1 MARPGWLQHRWRRP
15 RWSKVRRVAALVLVW
30 FVVALGSSTWM
41 FFHSSRTIDLAS
53 HETVIRP
60 TLSGYAEMHTGP
72 LLPDLR
78 VPSSS
83 QVGVDIDLGGTQAS
97 SLSQL
102 VQRYA
107 FIASHPEG
115 QIDRVEGALAQ
126 MAAAAGLRGAV
137 IGLLPL
143 LGWLVLGP
151 RGRAEVGVAV
161 RRPRVLA
168 VVVAA
173 VLVTTAAL
181 WPWGFLD
188 SRPGQRAQWR
198 GLEEFVGVSLDLPP
212 ALTGVQISTNLTTRE
227 SKRLVL
233 SAVHT
238 YQESLR
244 FYDRAAELAADLPV
258 RQKQEGETVVL
269 LVSDRH
275 DNIGMDQVARAV
287 ADAAGATVVFDA
299 GDDTSTGSSWE
310 AFSLDSLQEAFGE
323 DERYAVAGN
332 HDHGSFVSD
341 YLAERGW
348 TNPGGAVIEGPAG
361 SRLWGIDD
369 PRSSGLG
376 DWVTMTG
383 TYAELQA
390 QVADEVCASPQRVG
404 TVLVHAAS
412 MAQEVLDRGCAD
424 LVVGGH
430 LHVQAGPTRV
440 VGTNGQVGYSYTN
453 GTTGGAAYALAVGS
467 KPRREAEVTLLT
479 YRDGRPVGIQSVRLT
494 TNGLFRVGD
503 YVQLTY

>member
-1 MARPGWLQHRWRRP
+1 MTGFSWRRA
-15 RWSKVRRVAALVLVW
+15 RHAGLLVLVW
-30 FVVALGSSTWM
+30 LVVSLGSAAWM

-83 QVGVDIDLGGTQAS
+83 SVGVDVDLGGTRAV

-115 QIDRVEGALAQ
+115 QIARVESTLVQ
-126 MAAAAGLRGAV
+126 MAVAAGVRGAV
-137 IGLLPL
+137 IGLLPV
-143 LGWLVLGP
+143 GAWVVAGP
-151 RGRAEVGVAV
+151 RVRSELHAVV

-168 VVVAA
+168 ATAAA
-173 VLVTTAAL
+173 VVLTTAVL
-181 WPWGFLD
+181 WPWSLLNG
-188 SRPGQRAQWR
+188 RAPSGVHWR
-198 GLEEFVGVSLDLPP
+198 GLQDYVGVPLDLP
-212 ALTGVQISTNLTTRE
+212 AELSGVQISTNLTTRE

-233 SAVHT
+233 SAVRT
-238 YQESLR
+238 YQASLR
-244 FYDRAAELAADLPV
+244 FYDRAAELADALPL
-258 RQKQEGETVVL
+258 RKKREGETVVL

-275 DNIGMDQVARAV
+275 DNIGMDQVASAV

-310 AFSLDSLQEAFGE
+310 AFSLDSLQERFG
-323 DERYAVAGN
+323 DFERFAVAGN

-341 YLAERGW
+341 YLVDRGW
-348 TNPGGAVIEGPAG
+348 TNPDGSVVDGPDG
-361 SRLWGIDD
+361 SLLWGVDD

-376 DWVTMTG
+376 DWVDLATG
-383 TYAELQA
+383 SYTEFQA
-390 QVADEVCASPQRVG
+390 SVADDVCGAPRRVS

-412 MAQEVLDRGCAD
+412 MGQEVLTRGCAD
-424 LVVGGH
+424 LVLGGH
-430 LHVQAGPTRV
+430 LHVQQGPTRV
-440 VGTNGQVGYSYTN
+440 VGSNGRVGYSFTN
-453 GTTGGAAYALAVGS
+453 GTTGGAAYAIAVGS
-467 KPRREAEVTLLT
+467 KPRREAEVTLIT
-479 YRDGRPVGIQSVRLT
+479 YRDGRPVGLQPVRLQ
-494 TNGLFRVGD
+494 TNGLFSVDR
-503 YVQLTY
+503 YTELTY

>member
-1 MARPGWLQHRWRRP
+1 MARPGSLLLRWRRP
-15 RWSKVRRVAALVLVW
+15 TWSRWRRFAALVLVW
-30 FVVALGSSTWM
+30 LVVALGSATWM
-41 FFHSSRTIDLAS
+41 FFHSSRTVDLAS

-78 VPSSS
+78 VPSRN
-83 QVGVDIDLGGTQAS
+83 QIGVDVDLGGTQAS
-97 SLSQL
+97 SLAQL

-126 MAAAAGLRGAV
+126 MAVAAGLRGAV
-137 IGLLPL
+137 IGLLPV
-143 LGWLVLGP
+143 LGWVVLGP
-151 RGRAEVGVAV
+151 RVRAEVRTAV
-161 RRPRVLA
+161 RRPRVLG
-168 VVVAA
+168 VVAA
-173 VLVTTAAL
+173 AVLLTAAAL

-188 SRPGQRAQWR
+188 SRSGQRVQWR
-198 GLEEFVGVSLDLPP
+198 GLEDFVGVSLDVPP
-212 ALTGVQISTNLTTRE
+212 VLSGVQISTNLTTVE

-233 SAVHT
+233 AAVRT
-238 YQESLR
+238 YEQSLL
-244 FYDRAAELAADLPV
+244 FYDQAAELAVDLPV
-258 RQKQEGETVVL
+258 REKLEGETVVL

-287 ADAAGATVVFDA
+287 ADAAGATAVFDA

-310 AFSLDSLQEAFGE
+310 AFSLDSLQAAFA
-323 DERYAVAGN
+323 DHERYAVAGN

-341 YLAERGW
+341 YLIERGW
-348 TNPGGAVIEGPAG
+348 TNPGGAVIEGPGG
-361 SRLWGIDD
+361 SRLWGVDD

-376 DWVTMTG
+376 DWVDLAG
-383 TYAELQA
+383 SYAELQI
-390 QVADEVCASPQRVG
+390 QVADDVCGSPERVS

-412 MAQEVLDRGCAD
+412 MAREVLERGCAD

-430 LHVQAGPTRV
+430 LHVQEGPTRV
-440 VGTNGQVGYSYTN
+440 VGANGRVGYTYTN

-467 KPRREAEVTLLT
+467 KPRREAEVTLIT
-479 YRDGRPVGIQSVRLT
+479 YRDGRPVGLQPVRLST
-494 TNGLFRVGD
+494 TGLFTVGD
-503 YVQLTY
+503 FIPLTY